1 MLRLNV
7 DMKSIGE
14 VATRF
19 DLPTHVLRHWESVGL
34 LTPTRVNGGQRRYS
48 DADIYRVAAI
58 VVAKQSGFGLP
69 EIRTMLESG
78 NAATRHAVIAE
89 HRAAL
94 EARIA
99 QAQALL
105 AMIGGAQ
112 ECAHDD
118 VMTCPNFQGLVR
130 AIPGCE
136 DLVPPRS

>member
-14 VATRF
+14 VATLF
-19 DLPTHVLRHWESVGL
+19 DLPTHVLRHWESEGL
-34 LTPTRVNGGQRRYS
+34 LAPERVSGAHRRYG

-58 VVAKQSGFGLP
+58 VIAKRSGFGLP
-69 EIRTMLESG
+69 EIRAMLAAG

-99 QAQALL
+99 QAQAAL

-118 VMTCPNFQGLVR
+118 VMTCPNFQRLVR
-130 AIPGCE
+130 AIPGCA